1 MDVMLGYYETS
12 TVRDDLIVTTK
23 TGLLPTAHNIQL
35 TLDRILKRA
44 GLPHCGTHALRH
56 TFATSALTH

>member
-1 MDVMLGYYETS
+1 MLGYYETS

-23 TGLLPTAHNIQL
+23 TGLLPTARNIQL

-44 GLPHCGTHALRH
+44 GLPHYGTHAPVSYTHLRYV
-56 TFATSALTH
+56 